1 LRRGRPS
8 RRGNETSRTLS
19 LTQLGIFGDGQRTL
33 VDDETG
39 RIVYFPGFAGAS
51 TAAAWF
57 STLRDGVAWQSE
69 RRRMYDRDVDVP
81 RLVARYRLDDPDLP
95 APIAEAAERAS
106 QIASTTF
113 NSAGLNF
120 YRDGRDSVAPHNDH
134 LYEIVAGHPIA
145 LISLGATRLMT
156 IRSKANVI
164 LSPSTSLRT
173 GSVEGRRRIL
183 DLDLEN
189 GSLLLMSYET
199 QMHYDHGVPKSKTP
213 VEARISLAL
222 RVRPSTGSG

>member
-1 LRRGRPS
+1 MRRGRPS

-19 LTQLGIFGDGQRTL
+19 LTQLGIFGDGRRTL

-39 RIVYFPGFAGAS
+39 RIVYIPEFVGAQ

-57 STLRDGVAWQSE
+57 GALREGVAWQSE

-81 RLVARYRLDDPDLP
+81 RLVARYRLDDPALP
-95 APIAEAAERAS
+95 APLAEAAVLAS
-106 QIASTTF
+106 QVASAQF

-120 YRDGRDSVAPHNDH
+120 YRDGRDSVALHNDH

-156 IRSKANVI
+156 IRSKKTVI
-164 LSPSTSLRT
+164 LSE
-173 GSVEGRRRIL
+173 VEGRRIL

-199 QMHYDHGVPKSKTP
+199 QKHYDHGVPKTKTP

-222 RVRPSTGSG
+222 RVRPSST